1 MLMKTK
7 PSPWKRALLWLLAA
21 ALLLWLLLTNL
32 VLTVTPVEIVDPR
45 LPQAFD
51 GLRIALAADLH
62 NHPWGSRLTG
72 LLRQQQPDLIAVCG
86 DLIDSARTHT
96 DTALAFVREAAA
108 IAPVYYVTG
117 NHEAWARQK
126 APSFLADLA
135 QAGAQVLTD
144 EWVTLENAGQTLRI
158 AGLRDPAYGGSTSAA
173 LRHVLTDAPY
183 TILLSHRPE
192 LFEQYVLHGAEL
204 VLAGH
209 AHGGQFRLP
218 WLGGLIAPDQGL
230 LPRWTAG
237 VYRRGNTAMV
247 VSRGLGNSVIPLR
260 IGNPPEL
267 VVVTLRCGS

>member
-1 MLMKTK
+1 MKTV
-7 PSPWKRALLWLLAA
+7 PRPWKRTLLCLLAA
-21 ALLLWLLLTNL
+21 ALFLWLLLTNI
-32 VLTVTPVEIVDPR
+32 VLTVTPVEIADPS
-45 LPQAFD
+45 LPKAFD
-51 GLRIALAADLH
+51 GFRIALVADLH
-62 NHPWGSRLTG
+62 NHPWGSRLTD
-72 LLRQQQPDLIAVCG
+72 LLRQQQPDLIAICG
-86 DLIDSARTHT
+86 DLIDSAHT
-96 DTALAFVREAAA
+96 NTATALAFVREAAA

-117 NHEAWARQK
+117 NHEAWAKQK

-135 QAGAQVLTD
+135 QAGAHVLTD
-144 EWVTLENAGQTLRI
+144 EWVTLGVEGEQLRI
-158 AGLRDPAYGGSTSAA
+158 AGLRDPASGGSTSAA

-192 LFEQYVLHGAEL
+192 LFEQYVLYGAEL

-237 VYRRGNTAMV
+237 VYRQENTAMV

-267 VVVTLRCGS
+267 VVVTLRCRS